1 MARIQLYDRNIP
13 SALVGTPGVTRAG
26 SELMSISQDIASLT
40 ADQIKLDAAKIEIAD
55 NIEAEKY
62 RIEFE
67 NQYYQKMEDAKQ
79 EGIQN
84 PYGVADQAY
93 SIGSDYASDM
103 AQEISNPRVRDI
115 FLGKAQ
121 NSLESYQGK
130 IRGWASKTTTDNAYI
145 NLSNSMELLETQAGS
160 IKNASDLEGLV
171 NSAEEL
177 AFNSAAVVGVERA
190 NKVFEATRKGI
201 YENFAYSN
209 IDANPNAVKVMVDK
223 GVFNGVLDEKEQLSL
238 KNSADSLIRKR
249 EAEIKRQNA
258 SAHIDTIATLY
269 EKEMQGTLTLKEV
282 DTAIAAF
289 KQTGAGIGNLKSL
302 YSIKKSLLGDD
313 GSSSSGSGR
322 RSGGSGG
329 GSRGGRGAS
338 TKVSYREQVDTM
350 VDISNK
356 YLAIFDKTGAGGTI
370 KKKAAGYVTLGDL
383 SKLQN
388 EIVSAVEAKKLDKAT
403 GNAMIKNIIRGKQA
417 LSGTNRSVTSRPGFF
432 KRETKDVPIA
442 IYNEGMRS
450 IYSWADRNIPNA
462 NLRNEFKYEALTS
475 FAMQYDDARKNKNF
489 NMNGYT
495 NQIISYYARKYGKSV
510 QLKKVK

>member
-1 MARIQLYDRNIP
+1 MARIQLYDRNLP

-40 ADQIKLDAAKIEIAD
+40 ADQKKLDAAKIEIAD

-67 NQYYQKMEDAKQ
+67 NQYYQKMENAKQ

-84 PYGVADQAY
+84 PYGVVDQAY
-93 SIGSDYASDM
+93 NIGSSYASDM
-103 AQEISNPRVRDI
+103 AQEISNLRVRDM

-121 NSLESYQGK
+121 KSLESYQGK
-130 IRGWASKTTTDNAYI
+130 IRDWASKTTTDNAYI

-171 NSAEEL
+171 ASAEEL
-177 AFNSAAVVGVERA
+177 AFNSAGVVGIDKA

-201 YENFAYSN
+201 YGNFAYSN

-282 DTAIAAF
+282 DNAIATF
-289 KQTGAGIGNLKSL
+289 KQTGAGVGNLKSL

-313 GSSSSGSGR
+313 GGSSSGSGR
-322 RSGGSGG
+322 RSSGRSGG
-329 GSRGGRGAS
+329 GRGTS

-388 EIVSAVEAKKLDKAT
+388 EIVSAVEAKRLDKAT

-432 KRETKDVPIA
+432 KKETKDVPIA

-495 NQIISYYARKYGKSV
+495 NQIISYYAKKYGKSV